1 MTEENPN
8 TKLKELLL
16 QQDRGYMDFKFKDN
30 EKAHEIIN
38 DIITKLIERTS
49 DIEKYIKESVE
60 TRLDNIEK
68 FVTTELIGPSS
79 LQYKPPGNDDYVGLG
94 GNLDLIY
101 ERLNKIENH
110 LFDQG
115 K

>member
-1 MTEENPN
+1 MIEENPN
-8 TKLKELLL
+8 TKLRELL
-16 QQDRGYMDFKFKDN
+16 QTQDRGYMEFKFKDN

-38 DIITKLIERTS
+38 DIITKLIERVNH
-49 DIEKYIKESVE
+49 IETYIQESVE
-60 TRLDNIEK
+60 KRLENIEK

-79 LQYKPPGNDDYVGLG
+79 LQYKPPGNDDYIGLG

-101 ERLNKIENH
+101 ERLNNLEKQI
-110 LFDQG
+110 FDQG